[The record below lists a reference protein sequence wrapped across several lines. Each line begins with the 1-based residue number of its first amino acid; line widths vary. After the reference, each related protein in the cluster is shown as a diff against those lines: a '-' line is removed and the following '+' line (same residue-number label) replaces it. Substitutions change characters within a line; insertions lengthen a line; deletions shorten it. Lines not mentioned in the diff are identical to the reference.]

1 MGLFRAI
8 RRAYEAHE
16 TLAKLVGVL
25 VFLLIIASLYAAVL
39 YHPTSGAVPLSSA
52 ATSTPAAN
60 PTDEPTGTPLAGTH
74 PTPMPPIPAGSYQ
87 VTVQKNLAYGPV
99 ENVAERLDLCTPNG
113 AASLE
118 PGVVLIHGGGFIGG
132 EKEDYEALC
141 LALASHGFVVATL
154 NYRLSPANTWPAPL
168 VDVQLAVRWLR
179 AHASDTHLDPQ
190 RLCALGDSAGGNLA
204 VFLGV
209 LHSIHPGDKASL
221 LTDQSPSVSCVVDA
235 FGPVDLT
242 SLGANPFWQAIFPQ
256 LFGQGKQNNLALQRD
271 ASPLFDVTALS
282 APTLII
288 QGSIDNTVPSSQ
300 SLALQRALQQAGVSV
315 SYISFPGGH
324 EYTGLSA
331 QQRQAIN
338 LQILTFLTNQERP
351 S

>member
-39 YHPTSGAVPLSSA
+39 YHPASGAVPLSSA

-60 PTDEPTGTPLAGTH
+60 PTDEPTGTPPTGTR

-168 VDVQLAVRWLR
+168 VDTQ
-179 AHASDTHLDPQ
+179 LDPQ

-288 QGSIDNTVPSSQ
+288 QGSIDDTVPSSQ

-338 LQILTFLTNQERP
+338 LQVLTFLTNQERL

>member
-1 MGLFRAI
+1 
-8 RRAYEAHE
+8 
-16 TLAKLVGVL
+16 
-25 VFLLIIASLYAAVL
+25 
-39 YHPTSGAVPLSSA
+39 
-52 ATSTPAAN
+52 
-60 PTDEPTGTPLAGTH
+60 
-74 PTPMPPIPAGSYQ
+74 

-118 PGVVLIHGGGFIGG
+118 PGVILIHGGGFVAG
-132 EKEDYEALC
+132 EKEDDEALC
-141 LALASHGFVVATL
+141 QALASHGFVAATL

-179 AHASDTHLDPQ
+179 AHASDNHLDPQ

-209 LHSIHPGDKASL
+209 LRGIHPGDKASL
-221 LTDQSPSVSCVVDA
+221 LTGQSPSVSCVVDA

-242 SLGANPFWQAIFPQ
+242 RLGGNPFWQNTFTL
-256 LFGQGKQNNLALQRD
+256 LFGQAQQNNLSLQRD
-271 ASPLFDVTALS
+271 ASPLFDVTTLS
-282 APTLII
+282 APMLII
-288 QGSIDNTVPSSQ
+288 QGSVDDTVPPSQ
-300 SLALQRALQQAGVSV
+300 SQALQRALQQVGVPV

-338 LQILTFLTNQERP
+338 LQILTFLTNQEHP
-351 S
+351 